1 MNSGLS
7 SVVLIKYS
15 ILMFSRKYIFIFF
28 AFFFFLYSCENNI
41 KVINNV
47 SNKVSLPVESA
58 KDVETIYSDSAQII
72 MIVKAPQLD
81 RYEGE
86 KPYSEMPKG
95 VAVYFYDSLMQVK
108 SKLTANYAISYEKD
122 KLMEAKNDVVVVNEK
137 KEQLNTEHL
146 VWDQRKAII
155 YSDKF
160 VKINTGKEIL
170 WGEGMTADERFNKW
184 KIKKPKGSIN
194 IKED

>member
-1 MNSGLS
+1 MYKFKPFK
-7 SVVLIKYS
+7 IYP
-15 ILMFSRKYIFIFF
+15 KYIFLFF
-28 AFFFFLYSCENNI
+28 VFLFIYACENDI

-47 SNKVSLPVESA
+47 GNKGSLPVESA
-58 KDVETIYSDSAQII
+58 KNVETIYSDSAQII
-72 MIVKAPQLD
+72 LIIKAPQLN

-95 VAVYFYDSLMQVK
+95 VAAYFYDSLMQVK

-122 KLMEAKNDVVVVNEK
+122 KLMEAKNNVVVVNEK

-170 WGEGMTADERFNKW
+170 WGEGMEADEMFNKW
-184 KIKKPKGSIN
+184 KIKKPKGSIT

>member
-1 MNSGLS
+1 MC
-7 SVVLIKYS
+7 S
-15 ILMFSRKYIFIFF
+15 IKYIFVIFSS
-28 AFFFFLYSCENNI
+28 FFLFACENDI

-47 SNKVSLPVESA
+47 GNKEFLPVESA
-58 KDVETIYSDSAQII
+58 KDVETIYSDSAQIM

-95 VAVYFYDSLMQVK
+95 IEAYFYDSLMQVK

-122 KLMEAKNDVVVVNEK
+122 KLMEAKNNVVVVNEK

-146 VWDQRKAII
+146 VWDQRKGII

-170 WGEGMTADERFNKW
+170 WGEGMEADEMFNKW
-184 KIKKPKGSIN
+184 KIKRPKGSIT
-194 IKED
+194 IKEE